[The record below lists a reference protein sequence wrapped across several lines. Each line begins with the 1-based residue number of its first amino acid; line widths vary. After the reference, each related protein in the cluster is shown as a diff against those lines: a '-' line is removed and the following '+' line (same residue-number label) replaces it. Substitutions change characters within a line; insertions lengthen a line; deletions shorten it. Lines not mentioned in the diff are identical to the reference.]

1 VIGSFCDV
9 LAEKESRFL
18 LSEAYLNIPG
28 LHKMYEACRKHPVH
42 APFNFNLMALDWSA
56 RVFRSFID
64 EYEASLGPDDWPN
77 YVLGNHDRHRL
88 ASRLGSA
95 RAKLVAMLQLTLRGL
110 PVVYYGEELGLPDT
124 PIGPDEVR
132 DPWEVNVPARGLGRD
147 PARTPMPWNG
157 ENGAGFTTSTPWLP
171 IGPAAAKLN
180 VEAEDRDPDSSLNLY
195 RHLIHLRAQSPA
207 LIDGDYRSIQSGN
220 GYVYAYVRENE
231 QQRFLIV
238 LNFDSKPA
246 TAILRGPVGKWV
258 AGTEEVEGDGAA
270 GTPGELVLGPYE
282 GRVYELIRGED

>member
-1 VIGSFCDV
+1 
-9 LAEKESRFL
+9 
-18 LSEAYLNIPG
+18 
-28 LHKMYEACRKHPVH
+28 
-42 APFNFNLMALDWSA
+42 
-56 RVFRSFID
+56 
-64 EYEASLGPDDWPN
+64 
-77 YVLGNHDRHRL
+77 
-88 ASRLGSA
+88 
-95 RAKLVAMLQLTLRGL
+95 
-110 PVVYYGEELGLPDT
+110 VVYYGEELGLPDT